1 MVLFEDGVRTLKE
14 EFDVAAEWPFVV
26 VDDALLAFPEV
37 AELLLLLLLLLLRLD
52 LPPAKTLLKNI

>member
-37 AELLLLLLLLLLRLD
+37 AELLLLLLLRLD